1 MRFLYANFLPVFG
14 GDRTFAFRSVVHR
27 EVPVGD
33 SGEVMRPKRYF
44 PAVAHSA
51 KGSSV
56 FGVIIPDAA
65 ERVPPGLVVGEL
77 DLVTLFGG

>member
-1 MRFLYANFLPVFG
+1 MRFLYTNFMPIFG
-14 GDRTFAFRSVVHR
+14 GDRTFAFRTVVHR
-27 EVPVGD
+27 EVPVG
-33 SGEVMRPKRYF
+33 EVMRPEKVF
-44 PAVAHSA
+44 SAVAHSA

>member
-1 MRFLYANFLPVFG
+1 MRFLYTNCMPIFG
-14 GDRTFAFRSVVHR
+14 GYRTFTVRSVVHR
-27 EVPVGD
+27 EVPVG
-33 SGEVMRPKRYF
+33 EVVRPKRYF

>member
-14 GDRTFAFRSVVHR
+14 GDGTFAFRSVVHR
-27 EVPVGD
+27 EVPV
-33 SGEVMRPKRYF
+33 GEVMRPKRYF